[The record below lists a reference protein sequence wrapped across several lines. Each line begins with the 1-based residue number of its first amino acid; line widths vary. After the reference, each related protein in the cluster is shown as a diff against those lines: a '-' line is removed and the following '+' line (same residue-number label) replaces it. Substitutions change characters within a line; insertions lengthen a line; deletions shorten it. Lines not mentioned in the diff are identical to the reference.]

1 MSAAISSSSNQDD
14 ETIKSGTMLVE
25 ARSGPSL
32 TCIKV
37 LKPPEKMLSG
47 IRYSTNSKAWDCTF
61 SRDGTWLA
69 ACYGAPDTCI
79 RIWQQ
84 TDDASWVLNATLEG
98 VQTRTIRSLSFAPTR
113 IPILAS
119 ASFDGTI
126 AVWEYADKIWECT
139 AQLEGHDNEVKCCR
153 WNSTGSLLATSGRDK
168 TVWLW
173 ECFLPGTIGGPD
185 LQSNDATG
193 GDFECLAVL
202 NGHEGDVK
210 CVEFAPSHG
219 QWGDGDEILLS
230 GAYDDTIKVWAEDA
244 GDWYCAAS
252 LSAHSS
258 TVWSLAISPGG
269 SRLISGSADCSLGIF
284 KCYTNKEKKSLFP
297 EADRGSNGLWKCVG
311 KLPNAHSAAIYS
323 VSYAPSRAGHGRIA
337 SSGADN
343 CIHIYREA
351 MGSSSDQPLFSIDAI
366 VSTDHGDVNR
376 VCWHPFDGSIL
387 ASAGDDGMV
396 RLWRY
401 RM

>member
-126 AVWEYADKIWECT
+126 AVWEYANKIWECT
-139 AQLEGHDNEVKCCR
+139 AQLEGHDN
-153 WNSTGSLLATSGRDK
+153 
-168 TVWLW
+168 
-173 ECFLPGTIGGPD
+173 
-185 LQSNDATG
+185 
-193 GDFECLAVL
+193 
-202 NGHEGDVK
+202 
-210 CVEFAPSHG
+210 
-219 QWGDGDEILLS
+219 
-230 GAYDDTIKVWAEDA
+230 
-244 GDWYCAAS
+244 
-252 LSAHSS
+252 
-258 TVWSLAISPGG
+258 
-269 SRLISGSADCSLGIF
+269 
-284 KCYTNKEKKSLFP
+284 
-297 EADRGSNGLWKCVG
+297 
-311 KLPNAHSAAIYS
+311 
-323 VSYAPSRAGHGRIA
+323 
-337 SSGADN
+337 
-343 CIHIYREA
+343 
-351 MGSSSDQPLFSIDAI
+351 
-366 VSTDHGDVNR
+366 
-376 VCWHPFDGSIL
+376 
-387 ASAGDDGMV
+387 
-396 RLWRY
+396 
-401 RM
+401 